1 MSPQTNNA
9 AKVIVQNISKEFPD
23 DKGGCNLVID
33 DMSFR
38 VEDNQFVSIVGRS
51 GCGKST
57 MLNIIAGLLKPTSG
71 TVQVNNMVVKQ
82 PGLHCGMIFQ
92 SASLFPWLT
101 AIENIEFGPRNK
113 GMPKGERRK
122 LGMELIDLVRLKG
135 FEDKYPSELSG
146 GMQQRV
152 AIARAMAM
160 DPEIILM
167 DEPFGA
173 LDQLTREDMQRELS
187 RIWSTKKK
195 TIIFVTHS
203 ISEAIYLS
211 DRVLVFSA
219 NPGRIKEDITIGLE
233 RPRKKSSAQMM
244 AYYEKIYETIG
255 E

>member
-1 MSPQTNNA
+1 
-9 AKVIVQNISKEFPD
+9 
-23 DKGGCNLVID
+23 
-33 DMSFR
+33 
-38 VEDNQFVSIVGRS
+38 
-51 GCGKST
+51 
-57 MLNIIAGLLKPTSG
+57 
-71 TVQVNNMVVKQ
+71 
-82 PGLHCGMIFQ
+82 
-92 SASLFPWLT
+92 
-101 AIENIEFGPRNK
+101 
-113 GMPKGERRK
+113 MPKGERRK

-211 DRVLVFSA
+211 DRVLVFSS

-233 RPRKKSSAQMM
+233 RPRK
-244 AYYEKIYETIG
+244 YHVGPRCYD
-255 E
+255 